1 MKVVNS
7 ESWELV
13 AEDGAAGRPASRRT
27 RRSMA
32 APASSLPDWMLH
44 EGVVVTEVRRA
55 VPKPGKRAATA
66 VPPLVVEVAPEA
78 DNAYVLAARQSSG
91 ALSFHGAAPTAG
103 RRSARA
109 RGTLQFEVSLAAG
122 APIAPRRGF
131 ASRAIELVL
140 LKIARKVVD
149 AVAPRALASL
159 EAAWWGQRP
168 LGLVKVTREGLLS
181 GDLSPAAPPLAA
193 TPSGRALLLLHGTF
207 SSTVGSFGGLA
218 TSTFFDSVAGLYGA
232 HIYGFDHLTLSKSPL
247 ENAEDLLRALPR
259 KADIS
264 FDAVGFSRGGLVLRT
279 LSTRTGIETQL
290 AQRFHFNRGV
300 LVAVPNQGTP
310 LATPARWRETIGWF
324 ANILEMFPDGS
335 LTTAANFV
343 ATGIV
348 WIAEAASAYAPGL
361 AAMDAGGPTIAD
373 LRDAPSHD
381 TGRYSALAANFTPSG
396 GFLNRLVDM
405 GVDTFFAGTN
415 DLVVPTEGGWRIDAS
430 NAAIA
435 DTDVGCYGSG
445 GNINRTTEDVH
456 HLNIL
461 KQGQT
466 VEFIAR
472 ALRGE
477 PHPLTPMAF
486 SEVAPIARLR
496 RGQTLTAAA
505 APTLT
510 AVTPGPS
517 RTPPVPSTRVSTIPE
532 TYSDAF
538 HILIVE
544 QQGPPE
550 TETDGASLAKRRRAG
565 SKPQKE
571 RKDALLIA
579 SYGGARIV
587 VPFRFSGG
595 SDGERS
601 RKIIARN
608 EQIKKYVDGVLGSTP
623 PSEADLLDF
632 GRELFAWIFPSEV
645 RGLYD
650 VARTLERKNRLNL
663 IVTCMIP
670 WVAEKPIEFA
680 YDPLRKTFLATEEI
694 HLIRNVLTAVPADK
708 IEPTDGKLHILVAIA
723 QPIGLG
729 ELSAEEEA
737 ASIRR
742 GFAPLVETGLVEIDV
757 MRSATPAALHTRITA
772 CRYDILHFI
781 GHGDWENDE
790 GQLVFEDDRG
800 NSAKVPV
807 RTAREILCQRGVK
820 LIFLNACDTGRGGYA
835 DFNSGIA
842 QGLVAGGVPAVVANQ
857 FKVLDPS
864 ATAFA
869 QHFYWSLAQGHSLG
883 SAAREARIA
892 VNYSIWGE
900 NIDWAVPVVYAR
912 DPDGRLCVPRTLDPD
927 FNVTPSRT
935 VRARRGAERHRWR
948 IAVWDV
954 NYSFPRLETTLNRMN
969 AVQNSFG
976 FELVDTS
983 APVGTWRMED
993 IDGDGEDLQ
1002 LDAEHAA
1009 RKLRGKASELG
1020 VDYLL
1025 CLTDKRIIG
1034 SGWIGLY
1041 AWWWEED
1048 EDSDD
1053 LPRNIFFF
1061 STDVED
1067 LARTGPAADRT
1078 IANAAVTAL
1087 CAMMGPIGMHS
1098 GGRGKTGLERRLCP
1112 MFENNDVDV
1121 AYVEGALT
1129 LCRSCTAELAATT
1142 GNDRFDL
1149 RDADIEALKTLLR
1162 VFA

>member
-1 MKVVNS
+1 
-7 ESWELV
+7 
-13 AEDGAAGRPASRRT
+13 
-27 RRSMA
+27 
-32 APASSLPDWMLH
+32 MLH
-44 EGVVVTEVRRA
+44 EGVVITEVRRA
-55 VPKPGKRAATA
+55 EPKPGKRAAAA

-78 DNAYVLAARQSSG
+78 DNAYVLAARQPSG
-91 ALSFHGAAPTAG
+91 ALSFHVATPTAG

-109 RGTLQFEVSLAAG
+109 RASGTLLFEVSLAAG
-122 APIAPRRGF
+122 APIAPRRGL

-149 AVAPRALASL
+149 AVAPRALESL
-159 EAAWWGQRP
+159 EASWWGQRP

-181 GDLSPAAPPLAA
+181 GDLLAA
-193 TPSGRALLLLHGTF
+193 EPPIGAGPSGRALLLLHGTF

-218 TSTFFDSVAGLYGA
+218 TSKFFGSLAGLYGP

-247 ENAEDLLRALPR
+247 ENAEDLLRALPTN
-259 KADIS
+259 AGIS

-279 LSTRTGIETQL
+279 LSTGTGIDARL
-290 AQRFHFNRGV
+290 AKRFHFNRGV

-310 LATPARWRETIGWF
+310 LATPARWRETVGWF
-324 ANILEMFPDGS
+324 ANILEMFPDGP
-335 LTTAANFV
+335 LTTAAKFV

-361 AAMDAGGPTIAD
+361 AAMDTGGLTIAD
-373 LRDAPSHD
+373 LRDAPPPEP
-381 TGRYSALAANFTPSG
+381 GRYSALAANFTPSG
-396 GFLNRLVDM
+396 GLLNRLVDM
-405 GVDTFFAGTN
+405 GVDTFFAGAN
-415 DLVVPTEGGWRIDAS
+415 DLVVPTEGGWRIDVS
-430 NAAIA
+430 SAAIA
-435 DTDVGCYGSG
+435 DTDVGCYGPG
-445 GNINRTTEDVH
+445 GNLGQTTEDVH

-461 KQGQT
+461 KQGQIAD
-466 VEFIAR
+466 FIAR

-477 PHPLTPMAF
+477 PHPLTPMDF
-486 SEVAPIARLR
+486 SELLPRTARLR
-496 RGQTLTAAA
+496 RGQTLTLTAV
-505 APTLT
+505 PTLT
-510 AVTPGPS
+510 AATPGPS
-517 RTPPVPSTRVSTIPE
+517 RTPAVPSTRVPTIPE

-544 QQGPPE
+544 QQGPPD
-550 TETDGASLAKRRRAG
+550 TETDGASPAKRRRVG

-587 VPFRFSGG
+587 VPFRYSGG
-595 SDGERS
+595 ADGERS

-608 EQIKKYVDGVLGSTP
+608 EQIKKYVDGLSGSTP
-623 PSEADLLDF
+623 PSEADLLEF

-650 VARTLERKNRLNL
+650 VARTLERNNRLNL
-663 IVTCMIP
+663 IITCMIP

-708 IEPTDGKLHILVAIA
+708 IEPTDGKLRILVAIA

-729 ELSAEEEA
+729 ELSADDEA

-742 GFAPLVETGLVEIDV
+742 GFAPLVETGLVEIDI
-757 MRSATPAALHTRITA
+757 MRSATPAALHARIMA
-772 CRYDILHFI
+772 CRYDVVHFI

-912 DPDGRLCVPRTLDPD
+912 DPDGRLCVPRPLNPD

-954 NYSFPRLETTLNRMN
+954 NYSFPRLEATLNRMN

-1034 SGWIGLY
+1034 SDWIGLY
-1041 AWWWEED
+1041 AWWWED
-1048 EDSDD
+1048 DDPAD

-1061 STDVED
+1061 STDIED
-1067 LARTGPAADRT
+1067 LVRTGPTADRT
-1078 IANAAVTAL
+1078 ISNLAVTAL
-1087 CAMMGPIGMHS
+1087 CAMMVPIEMHP
-1098 GGRGKTGLERRLCP
+1098 GGRGKNGIERRLCP
-1112 MFENNDVDV
+1112 MFENNDVEL
-1121 AYVEGALT
+1121 AYVEGSLT
-1129 LCRSCTAELAATT
+1129 FCGTCIEELTEAT
-1142 GNDRFDL
+1142 GSGRFDL

-1162 VFA
+1162 VFD